1 MSNRDDL
8 ARAVEKNATL
18 KSAEASFRE
27 GWRDAI
33 SGMTIPL
40 ADLWDD
46 IETTVS
52 KEEEECDLD

>member
-1 MSNRDDL
+1 MSNRADI
-8 ARAVEKNATL
+8 ARTVKTNATL

-27 GWRDAI
+27 AWRDAV
-33 SGMTIPL
+33 SGRTIPL
-40 ADLWDD
+40 SKLWDG